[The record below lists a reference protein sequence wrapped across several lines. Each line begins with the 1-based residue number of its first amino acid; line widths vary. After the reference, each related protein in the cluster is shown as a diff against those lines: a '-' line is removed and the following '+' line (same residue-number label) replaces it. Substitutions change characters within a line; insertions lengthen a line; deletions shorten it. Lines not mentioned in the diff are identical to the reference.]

1 METQIRV
8 IASINKLK
16 QIQAQRQ
23 QNFGAI
29 EDAIASVKQELQD
42 AGDMLM
48 SLVDDYN
55 SDIEDTK
62 TKASELAE
70 FVSNF
75 MIEADGGFR
84 EYEKNYLNISQ
95 ELDSLGIPYEN
106 VLYDAQERY
115 EQAKSEADTLAFN
128 LGN

>member
-16 QIQAQRQ
+16 QIQAQKQ
-23 QNFGAI
+23 QRFGAI

-84 EYEKNYLNISQ
+84 EYEKNYLNSSQ